1 MPYSVKTSATRPSTY
16 HHFDI
21 DDIASPRLHVDLTG
35 ISVGRSRTFCVP
47 VLLHFASRCPSTSR
61 CSSTASS
68 LAARTRVYNVKH
80 FTCRQRNG
88 LDWRCMTAACA
99 QPAKVNQPWAW
110 WRYDILTRPDH
121 LREPRGGGGR
131 VAQCNAVAASALRR
145 PMSDV
150 IRRREARSEQ
160 GPHKHGK

>member
-1 MPYSVKTSATRPSTY
+1 MPYSVNTSATRPFTY
-16 HHFDI
+16 HFFDI

-47 VLLHFASRCPSTSR
+47 VLLHFASRCPSTSP

-68 LAARTRVYNVKH
+68 LAAHTRVYNVKH

-121 LREPRGGGGR
+121 LREPRGERGEGGTMQRCRRIGPSSTDER
-131 VAQCNAVAASALRR
+131 RYPSARGAIGTGAA
-145 PMSDV
+145 
-150 IRRREARSEQ
+150 
-160 GPHKHGK
+160 